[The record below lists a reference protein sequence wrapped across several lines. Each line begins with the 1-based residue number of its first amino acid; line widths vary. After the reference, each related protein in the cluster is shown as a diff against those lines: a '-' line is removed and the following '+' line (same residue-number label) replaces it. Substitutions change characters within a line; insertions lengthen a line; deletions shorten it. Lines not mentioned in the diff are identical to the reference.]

1 MWSRLFFDSRIST
14 PLAPPQLFPPFAR
27 HFSSS
32 LPVPLHLFLS
42 FSLPRILSYFPEMCD
57 SYGVLRL
64 DLISTDTILTDSM
77 GEDGEVT
84 YRGES
89 LTETETEID
98 FISWSG

>member
-1 MWSRLFFDSRIST
+1 
-14 PLAPPQLFPPFAR
+14 
-27 HFSSS
+27 
-32 LPVPLHLFLS
+32 
-42 FSLPRILSYFPEMCD
+42 MCD